1 MPTLGWLQIFRLGLV
16 QTALGAIVVLCTST
30 MNRVMVVELALPA
43 TLPGLLVGAHYAV
56 QLARPKFG
64 YDSDVGGRRTP
75 WIVGG
80 IATLGVG
87 AVLAAL
93 AIAWMATA
101 KLAGIALGFVAYAL
115 VGAGI
120 ASAGTSLLAMLA
132 SRTSAGRQAPAASLV
147 WLMMIMGFIL
157 TTALVGRRLDPF
169 TFERL
174 VWATAIV
181 SASALALTIVALWG
195 LEPRHAPAVSAS
207 REAAPEAKLPF
218 REVFAEV
225 WGDRD
230 ARAFTIFVFVSM
242 LAYSTQDLI
251 LEPFAGAIFGLSP
264 GATTRLSS
272 TQHGGVF
279 VGMLAVAVL
288 AGGRGRPR
296 FGSVRGFTIGGCV
309 ASALALL
316 GIAASGFVGPA
327 WPLAPSVFLLGLTNG
342 AFAVAAIGWMMSL
355 ASAGRTSREGVRMGL
370 WGGAQ
375 AIAFALGGFVGTAGV
390 DAMRWVTD
398 DPNLPYATVFA
409 AEAVGFL
416 ASALFAKNLGG
427 APVATPSPEP
437 IPTGALSVGAP

>member
-1 MPTLGWLQIFRLGLV
+1 VPTLGWLQIFRLGLV

-132 SRTSAGRQAPAASLV
+132 ARTPAGRQAPAASLV

-195 LEPRHAPAVSAS
+195 LEPSAVPAAPATTAP
-207 REAAPEAKLPF
+207 RAAPLPF

-288 AGGRGRPR
+288 AGGRGKPR

-316 GIAASGFVGPA
+316 GIAASGFVGPS
-327 WPLAPSVFLLGLTNG
+327 WPLVPSVFLLGLTNG

-375 AIAFALGGFVGTAGV
+375 AMAFALGGFLGTAGV

-409 AEAVGFL
+409 AEAIGFV
-416 ASALFAKNLGG
+416 ASAWLARNLGG
-427 APVATPSPEP
+427 APAAAPTPEP
-437 IPTGALSVGAP
+437 IPTGALSVSTP